1 MLARFPETEEQP
13 TYMAPG
19 KEEQWRRR
27 CRLVLI
33 PLPFQGHIS
42 PMLQLG
48 SILHS
53 KGFSIT
59 VLHTTFNPPISSD
72 YPEFRFVSA
81 PDNLSDQAV
90 PTDNLLFFISHINVK
105 CRVPFQ
111 ECLAKMVE
119 QGREEKEEIA
129 CVIYDECMHFSE
141 AVAEHVKL
149 PSIVLRTTSAS
160 TYISRNAIVRL
171 KADGVLTSQGS
182 TSQELVPGL
191 YPLRFKDLPV
201 SKIGT
206 PEIFLQFITDINKT
220 RTSSSP
226 VIWNTND
233 VLELPS
239 LQEIQKQN
247 HVRIFPIGPLHGVAP
262 TSSSSLIKEDRSCIT
277 WLDKQIENSVVYV
290 SLGSL
295 ASIDKKE
302 LAEMAWG
309 LANSNQPFLWVIR
322 LGSVDD
328 LEWNKLLTE
337 GFIEA
342 VGENGCIVKW
352 APQKEV
358 LAHGAVGGFWTHCGW
373 NSTLE
378 SISEGVPM
386 ICKPCFGDQRVNA
399 RYVSRVWKTGIQLE
413 NICDRGLVE
422 KTIKRLMVDEE
433 GKKMRLRAKYLKER
447 VEISIRDGSSYNS
460 LNDLIELIRSF

>member
-1 MLARFPETEEQP
+1 MDA
-13 TYMAPG
+13 G
-19 KEEQWRRR
+19 KEEQWRSHG
-27 CRLVLI
+27 RLVLI
-33 PLPFQGHIS
+33 PLPFQGHIN

-53 KGFSIT
+53 KGFAIT
-59 VLHTTFNPPISSD
+59 VLHTAFNPPISSD
-72 YPEFRFVSA
+72 YPEFRFVST
-81 PDNLSDQAV
+81 PDNLSNQV
-90 PTDNLLFFISHINVK
+90 ISTDSLLYFISLINVK

-111 ECLAKMVE
+111 ECLARMVE

-171 KADGVLTSQGS
+171 EAEGFLTSQGS

-191 YPLRFKDLPV
+191 HPLRFKDLPV
-201 SKIGT
+201 SKIGI
-206 PEIFLQFITDINKT
+206 PEIFLRFITDINKT
-220 RTSSSP
+220 RTSSSA

-233 VLELPS
+233 VLELPT
-239 LQEIQKQN
+239 LQEIQKQC
-247 HVRIFPIGPLHGVAP
+247 HVGIFPIGPLHGVAP
-262 TSSSSLIKEDRSCIT
+262 ASSSSLIKEDKSCIT
-277 WLDKQIENSVVYV
+277 WLNKQVENSVVYV

-295 ASIDKKE
+295 ASIDKEE
-302 LAEMAWG
+302 LVEMAWG

-322 LGSVDD
+322 PGSVDD
-328 LEWNKLLTE
+328 LEWNKLLAQ
-337 GFIEA
+337 GFTEA
-342 VGENGCIVKW
+342 VGENGCIVEW
-352 APQKEV
+352 TPQKEV

-399 RYVSRVWKTGIQLE
+399 RYVSQVWKIGLHLE
-413 NICDRGLVE
+413 NICDRGDIE

-433 GKKMRLRAKYLKER
+433 GKEMRQRAKYLKER
-447 VEISIRDGSSYNS
+447 VELSVRGGY
-460 LNDLIELIRSF
+460 LNELIELIRSF